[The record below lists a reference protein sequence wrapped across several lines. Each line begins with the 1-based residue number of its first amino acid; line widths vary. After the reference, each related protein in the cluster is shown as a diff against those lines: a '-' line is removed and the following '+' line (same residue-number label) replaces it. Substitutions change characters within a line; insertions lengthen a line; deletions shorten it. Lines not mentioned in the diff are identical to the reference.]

1 MVSADYQTP
10 ESKPPSTGS
19 ATPVTK
25 EAASEHNQT
34 TACATSSG
42 RPPLPVGCL
51 DSNHSLTPGPLT
63 KARSIMGVMMRPGH
77 TTLMRMP
84 LVTYCK
90 AADLDTPITPCLL
103 AA

>member
-1 MVSADYQTP
+1 

-25 EAASEHNQT
+25 EAASEHSHT

-51 DSNHSLTPGPLT
+51 DSSHSLTAGELA
-63 KARSIMGVMMRPGH
+63 KACSTLGLMMRPGH
-77 TTLMRMP
+77 TALTRIP
-84 LVTYCK
+84 LLTYCK
-90 AADLDTPITPCLL
+90 AADLDTPITPCL
-103 AA
+103 AAAEMGLRA